1 MNLTASNSSTSGNQ
15 SSTNGSNHTS
25 GKKAKNQKANKA
37 KIADENEGAAVFLY
51 KDSATGI
58 SQKFAFSLRYY
69 IGSTPANSPLK
80 KSSPTGLA

>member
-15 SSTNGSNHTS
+15 TSANHSKYTS
-25 GKKAKNQKANKA
+25 GKKAKNQRANKA

-69 IGSTPANSPLK
+69 IGSTPANSPFK